1 MKDSSRITK
10 EMEMLYKYM
19 NIVIFILENFLTIKD
34 MEMEK

>member
-19 NIVIFILENFLTIKD
+19 NMVIFILENFLTIKD